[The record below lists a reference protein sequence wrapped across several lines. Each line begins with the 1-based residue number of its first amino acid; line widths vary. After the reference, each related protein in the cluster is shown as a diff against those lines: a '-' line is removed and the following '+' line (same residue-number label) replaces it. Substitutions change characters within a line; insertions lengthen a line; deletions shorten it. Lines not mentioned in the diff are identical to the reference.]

1 MVLLVKERVNLLRE
15 FSIPLLG
22 GVVLALAWANSA
34 PESYAHFLY
43 GPFLGPLSF
52 HFLTND
58 IFMVFFF
65 GIAAVEITQSFLPGG
80 DLHPVAKSVN
90 PLLATAGGVIGPALV
105 YLMLNHIIG
114 TPELQRGWGIPTA
127 TDIAFAWLVAR
138 LIFGNNHPAISFLLL
153 LAVVDDGIGL
163 AIIALFYPDPR
174 FPVEPL
180 WLLLTLAGMLLAYA
194 LRTQRIRSYWPY
206 ILMGGVLSWAGLF
219 RAHLHPALALVF
231 IIPFLPHAMGETK
244 HLFEEDRTD
253 RSTMAQFEHE
263 WKIIVDFGL
272 FMFGLANAGVTF
284 AQVGTATWLVL
295 LSLIAG
301 KTAGIFALG
310 SIAVRLGFPM
320 PQGMQIKDLLVVG
333 IIAGFG
339 FTVALFVAGVA
350 FIDPIHQGAAKMGA
364 MLSCLAAL
372 IAVIAAKL
380 LKIKKPPDLKGI

>member
-1 MVLLVKERVNLLRE
+1 VKERVNLLRE

-34 PESYAHFLY
+34 PESYARFLHSH
-43 GPFLGPLSF
+43 FLGPLSF
-52 HFLTND
+52 YFLTND

-80 DLHPVAKSVN
+80 DLYPVAKSVN
-90 PLLATAGGVIGPALV
+90 PLLATAGGVVGPALV
-105 YLMLNHIIG
+105 YLVLNHMIG
-114 TPELQRGWGIPTA
+114 APELQRGWGIPTA
-127 TDIAFAWLVAR
+127 TDIAFAWLIAR

-153 LAVVDDGIGL
+153 LAIADDGIGL

-174 FPVEPL
+174 FPVEPR
-180 WLLLTLAGMLLAYA
+180 WLLLTLAGMLVAYA

-206 ILMGGVLSWAGLF
+206 IIMGGILSWTGLF
-219 RAHLHPALALVF
+219 QAHLHPALALVF
-231 IIPFLPHAMGETK
+231 IIPFLPHAMAETK
-244 HLFEEDRTD
+244 HLFEEDRAD
-253 RSTMAQFEHE
+253 RSTMSQFEHD
-263 WKIIVDFGL
+263 WKIIIDFGL

-301 KTAGIFALG
+301 KAAGIFAFG
-310 SIAVRLGFPM
+310 SIAVKLGFPM
-320 PQGMQIKDLLVVG
+320 PRGMQMKDLLVVG

-350 FIDPIHQGAAKMGA
+350 FIDPVHQGAAKMGA

-380 LKIKKPPDLKGI
+380 LKIKKPADLKGI